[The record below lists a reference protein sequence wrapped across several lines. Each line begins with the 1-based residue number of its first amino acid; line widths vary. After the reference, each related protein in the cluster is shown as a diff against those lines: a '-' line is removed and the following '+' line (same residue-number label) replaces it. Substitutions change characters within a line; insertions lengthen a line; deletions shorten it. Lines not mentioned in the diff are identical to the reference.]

1 MSQIKP
7 IRLTKE
13 RRVVSSELTETNR
26 EKGDVACTFRPRGE
40 MTDERKVRKAAVKE
54 ERRVRTPLRTVIHT
68 ARRLTGVDF
77 RDLCEHFCSREI
89 QIKKNYS

>member
-7 IRLTKE
+7 IRLTRE

-26 EKGDVACTFRPRGE
+26 ENKGDVACTFRPRGE

-54 ERRVRTPLRTVIHT
+54 ERRVRTQLASFQPRQYNDCSLNSLR
-68 ARRLTGVDF
+68 
-77 RDLCEHFCSREI
+77 
-89 QIKKNYS
+89 